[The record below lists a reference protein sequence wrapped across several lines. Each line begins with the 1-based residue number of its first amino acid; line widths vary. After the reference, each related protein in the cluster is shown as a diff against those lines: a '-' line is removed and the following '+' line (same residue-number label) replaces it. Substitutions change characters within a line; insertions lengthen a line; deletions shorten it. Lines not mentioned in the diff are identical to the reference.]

1 MNVADTTTVEGV
13 KSVLVSTLA
22 LEDRAD
28 DLNASTPLLGSV
40 PELDSLAVLEVLEA
54 IEQHFGITIE
64 DDDVSAEI
72 FETLG
77 TLAAFVDDKLQL
89 Q

>member
-1 MNVADTTTVEGV
+1 MDVADTTTVEGV
-13 KSVLVSTLA
+13 KKVLVTTLS

-28 DLNASTPLLGSV
+28 SLAASSPLLGTV

-54 IEQHFGITIE
+54 LEQQFDISIE
-64 DDDVSAEI
+64 DDDVSADI
-72 FETLG
+72 FETVQ
-77 TLAAFVDDKLQL
+77 TLADFVASKQ